1 MASGRGADK
10 TPLPPPLP
18 SPQCSY
24 ILFGVNFALFKPSC
38 KLGCHVEAKHLH
50 GESTSSAGE
59 KHEKLVL
66 MKPFFSAEFDD
77 ILILSYQISYNICTK
92 VAQYIM
98 TAIFQMSTCLCN
110 PSSETPRGLLFAA
123 VTLSSIQIT
132 ITAIG
137 RLYLSSFLNIYFQS
151 NLQVLL

>member
-10 TPLPPPLP
+10 NPLPPPLP

-24 ILFGVNFALFKPSC
+24 ILCGVNFALFQPSC

-66 MKPFFSAEFDD
+66 MKPFISAEFDD
-77 ILILSYQISYNICTK
+77 ILRI
-92 VAQYIM
+92 
-98 TAIFQMSTCLCN
+98 
-110 PSSETPRGLLFAA
+110 
-123 VTLSSIQIT
+123 
-132 ITAIG
+132 
-137 RLYLSSFLNIYFQS
+137 S
-151 NLQVLL
+151 NLKLSNFIQYLHKGWAIHNDSNLSDVNLFVQPKLRDTARPSVCSSHTLLDTNHHHCNW